1 VREGGLVK
9 LLILGGTVFLGRAIA
24 RHAVAAGHD
33 VTCAARGA
41 SGEPPAGTTFVRI
54 DRSVPD
60 GMSNLEG
67 TYDTVID
74 VARQPTQVRHALAA
88 LKGRVGHWS
97 FVSSASV
104 FAKAD
109 EAFAKQPPLH
119 EPAGPDVDESD
130 MAHYGPLKVACEQ
143 AVTESGIPSLID
155 RAGLIVGPE
164 DETNRFAY
172 WVSRFERGG
181 EILAPGRPD
190 DWVQWIDVRD
200 LAQWHVEAAQSGQT
214 GIVNGIGKPVSRE
227 EFFQGVAEGTDVTP
241 HLTWIDQ
248 EFLAVQ
254 GVEPWMGPKSLPM
267 WLPLP
272 EYAGFM
278 TRDHAE
284 ANAAGLRQR
293 PLADTAR
300 DTLAWLHEAKPGP
313 GRAGITA
320 EEEAAVLAAW
330 KAK

>member
-1 VREGGLVK
+1 MK

-33 VTCAARGA
+33 VTCATRGA
-41 SGEPPAGTTFVRI
+41 SGEPPPGTTFVRI
-54 DRSVPD
+54 DRTVPE

-67 TYDTVID
+67 TYDAVID

-88 LKGRVGHWS
+88 LDGRVGHWS
-97 FVSSASV
+97 FVSSCSV
-104 FAKAD
+104 YARTDVPFLKPGD
-109 EAFAKQPPLH
+109 VPLH
-119 EPAGPDVDESD
+119 EAAGPEVDESD
-130 MAHYGPLKVACEQ
+130 MEHYGPLKVACEE
-143 AVTESGIPSLID
+143 AVLASGFPHLID

-214 GIVNGIGKPVSRE
+214 GIVNGVGKPVSRA
-227 EFFQGVAEGTDVTP
+227 EFFDGVAAGTGTQNEMV
-241 HLTWIDQ
+241 WIDQ
-248 EFLAVQ
+248 DFLAAQ
-254 GVEPWMGPKSLPM
+254 GIEPWMGPRSLPM

-278 TRDHAE
+278 TRDHAQ
-284 ANAAGLRQR
+284 AAAKGLRQR

-300 DTLAWLHEAKPGP
+300 DTLAWLHEASPGL

-320 EEEAAVLAAW
+320 EEEAEVLAAW